1 MFVVL
6 FGSKVSLFGALQRLL
21 IPERIMKS
29 FGISTHI
36 SDQDYLPDDESSSD
50 DCSGATVA
58 KYNELKTGKSKSSD
72 NEFVFD
78 KEWAFRRK
86 CSLQS
91 LLSARLLTSSYEPKI
106 CKKLEVARQLAGH
119 RRGEWCTKET
129 STTRDAE
136 KPSKGP
142 VCFSQSKKKQNDT
155 SECKSHTNESLKSLQ
170 RSNTVA

>member
-1 MFVVL
+1 
-6 FGSKVSLFGALQRLL
+6 
-21 IPERIMKS
+21 MKNL
-29 FGISTHI
+29 GVSTHV

-58 KYNELKTGKSKSSD
+58 KDNELKTGKSKSSGRDPD

-106 CKKLEVARQLAGH
+106 CKKLEVVRHLTGH

-129 STTRDAE
+129 PASCDAE
-136 KPSKGP
+136 KPCNRP
-142 VCFSQSKKKQNDT
+142 VCFSQSMKKQNDT
-155 SECKSHTNESLKSLQ
+155 SECKSHANGSLKSRH
-170 RSNTVA
+170 RSNTVV

>member
-1 MFVVL
+1 
-6 FGSKVSLFGALQRLL
+6 
-21 IPERIMKS
+21 MKS
-29 FGISTHI
+29 FGISTHV
-36 SDQDYLPDDESSSD
+36 SDQDYLPDDESSSSD
-50 DCSGATVA
+50 DCSGATAA
-58 KYNELKTGKSKSSD
+58 KDTGNELKTAKSKSSD

-106 CKKLEVARQLAGH
+106 CKKLEITRLLAGH
-119 RRGEWCTKET
+119 RRSEWCTKET
-129 STTRDAE
+129 STSRDAE

-142 VCFSQSKKKQNDT
+142 VCFSQNKKKQKDT
-155 SECKSHTNESLKSLQ
+155 SECKSHANESLKSLH

>member
-1 MFVVL
+1 
-6 FGSKVSLFGALQRLL
+6 
-21 IPERIMKS
+21 MKNL
-29 FGISTHI
+29 GVRTHV

-50 DCSGATVA
+50 NCSEATVA
-58 KYNELKTGKSKSSD
+58 KDNELKTAKSKSSGRDPD

-106 CKKLEVARQLAGH
+106 CKKLEVARHFAGH
-119 RRGEWCTKET
+119 RRDGWCAKET
-129 STTRDAE
+129 PTPCDAE
-136 KPSKGP
+136 KPCKGP
-142 VCFSQSKKKQNDT
+142 VCFSQSMKKQNDT
-155 SECKSHTNESLKSLQ
+155 SECKSHTKESLKSRH